1 MPAHGTSDPALGPA
15 ANLPGP
21 LFDGPAPARA
31 LPFPRVGGSVT
42 AAFRALRH
50 RNYRLYFI
58 GQLVSVTGSWMQT
71 TAVTW
76 LAYELTHQSKWPA
89 LVMAAQMLP
98 TFFLGAWGGALA
110 DRLPKRS
117 VIFATQAA
125 FMALA
130 LLLAGLVFGGTIDRW
145 QLLVI
150 TAAAGLVQAVDLP
163 ARLSFVNDM
172 AGRDDLMNAVALN
185 SLLFNV
191 ARLLGPALAGLL
203 LPQLGA
209 GACFLVNGLSY
220 LAVLWALSRM
230 DVVGSAPHA
239 DNGRGAGGG
248 RPARR
253 GGVG

>member
-1 MPAHGTSDPALGPA
+1 
-15 ANLPGP
+15 
-21 LFDGPAPARA
+21 
-31 LPFPRVGGSVT
+31 
-42 AAFRALRH
+42 
-50 RNYRLYFI
+50 
-58 GQLVSVTGSWMQT
+58 
-71 TAVTW
+71 
-76 LAYELTHQSKWPA
+76 
-89 LVMAAQMLP
+89 
-98 TFFLGAWGGALA
+98 
-110 DRLPKRS
+110 
-117 VIFATQAA
+117 
-125 FMALA
+125 
-130 LLLAGLVFGGTIDRW
+130 VFGGTIDRW

-209 GACFLVNGLSY
+209 GTCFMVNGLSY

-239 DNGRGAGGG
+239 DNGRAPGG
-248 RPARR
+248 RRPSLLEGFA
-253 GGVG
+253 